1 MPSAT
6 DSADPST
13 PTGSATDVARA
24 FYDAF
29 SRHDAEVMVRL
40 YHPQATFHDAVFGT
54 LTAAQTAAMWRM
66 LLGSSADMSV
76 SSVLLGLEGRTKGIQ
91 TARVRWDAHY
101 KFSSTGRPVH
111 NVVYARLTVQDGL
124 IVRHTDRFNFWVWSQ
139 QAPGLLLGW
148 TPMLHRRVSETALAG
163 LKASQQSAADS
174 G

>member
-1 MPSAT
+1 MTAPSA
-6 DSADPST
+6 SA
-13 PTGSATDVARA
+13 ADVARA

-29 SRHDAEVMVRL
+29 SRHDAEGMVRL

-66 LLGSSADMSV
+66 LLGRAADMSV
-76 SSVLLGLEGRTKGIQ
+76 SSVLLGTEGQ

-124 IVRHTDRFNFWVWSQ
+124 IIRHIDRFNFWVWSR
-139 QAPGLLLGW
+139 QALGLPGLLLGW
-148 TPMLHRRVSETALAG
+148 TPMMHRRVSRAALAG
-163 LKASQQSAADS
+163 LRASQKS

>member
-1 MPSAT
+1 MTST
-6 DSADPST
+6 T
-13 PTGSATDVARA
+13 PTASAADVARA

-29 SRHDAEVMVRL
+29 SRHDAEGMVRL

-66 LLGSSADMSV
+66 LLGRSADMSV
-76 SSVLLGLEGRTKGIQ
+76 SSVLLGTEGQTSDTQ

-101 KFSSTGRPVH
+101 QFSSTGRPVH

-124 IVRHTDRFNFWVWSQ
+124 IVRHTDRFNFWVWSR
-139 QAPGLLLGW
+139 QALGLPGLLLGW
-148 TPMLHRRVSETALAG
+148 TPVLHRRVSETALAG
-163 LKASQQSAADS
+163 LRASQQSATDS

>member
-1 MPSAT
+1 MTSTDPAASA
-6 DSADPST
+6 A
-13 PTGSATDVARA
+13 DVARA

-29 SRHDAEVMVRL
+29 SRHDAEGMVRL

-66 LLGSSADMSV
+66 LLGRSADMTV
-76 SSVLLGLEGRTKGIQ
+76 SAVLLGLEGQ

-124 IVRHTDRFNFWVWSQ
+124 IIRHTDRFNFWVWSR
-139 QAPGLLLGW
+139 QALGLPGLLLGW
-148 TPMLHRRVSETALAG
+148 TSMLHRRISETALAG
-163 LKASQQSAADS
+163 LKASQQKAPDL